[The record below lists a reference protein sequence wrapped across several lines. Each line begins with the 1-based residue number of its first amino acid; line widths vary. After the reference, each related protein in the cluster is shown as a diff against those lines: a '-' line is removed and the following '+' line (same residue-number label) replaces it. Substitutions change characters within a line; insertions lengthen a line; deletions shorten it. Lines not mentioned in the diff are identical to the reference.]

1 MKNIIGNLFK
11 IILILGVIII
21 VIFLILLIIKKNKF
35 TYVYDKNFLEK
46 KDFLLLL
53 KELKK
58 YDNLLDNSED
68 LDLEKYYRFNLP
80 LNSRIVKNLLKK
92 YENKIRKLTGN
103 DKIYLANNFDIEY
116 RKYVL
121 GSYMNKHRDFQI
133 YKKPQYEC
141 VLTITNS
148 TDSITNIEGYNISSK
163 PNSLIIVKANGVEHE
178 VTRVNKGERKFLK
191 FIFTETDEIMNL

>member
-1 MKNIIGNLFK
+1 MKNIIRNLLK